1 MQFGPVVAWTG
12 GGMVRLVRCG
22 DGSAGGGSVG
32 VRKVGPVMELGEV
45 GLPNEFE

>member
-1 MQFGPVVAWTG
+1 MGWSGWFGRRVGPV
-12 GGMVRLVRCG
+12 
-22 DGSAGGGSVG
+22 GSAGGGSVG